1 MTTHQLFAV
10 GFATDDPD
18 VIAGPDGF
26 GTLGN
31 IAVPAGAAV
40 GLIDTVDDLMG
51 LTFANLSPAAGDR
64 VVVVG
69 TVADGLPAYQ
79 VGFDFTVD
87 ADGVAH
93 FSNAGHLAAAIAEA
107 RSA

>member
-1 MTTHQLFAV
+1 MTTHTVFAV
-10 GFATDDPD
+10 GFATEAPD

-31 IAVPAGAAV
+31 IAVPPGASVA
-40 GLIDTVDDLMG
+40 LIETVDELLG
-51 LTFANLSPAAGDR
+51 LTFSNLSPAPGDR
-64 VVVVG
+64 VVVIG
-69 TVADGLPAYQ
+69 TTDDGLPPYQ
-79 VGFDFTVD
+79 TGFDFTVN
-87 ADGVAH
+87 AAGVAH